1 MFKKVFLPLNALQFC
16 NLTLAVK
23 LKIDTFSFP
32 SRSLGTCYKSEFYF
46 ILDSNLC

>member
-23 LKIDTFSFP
+23 LKIDKKI
-32 SRSLGTCYKSEFYF
+32 SLQDHKV
-46 ILDSNLC
+46 IVL